1 MKTKVL
7 AVVAAAAL
15 ALAPVAGC
23 APMMQGSPFAETLV
37 DDKALYSAEAAY
49 FGALTL
55 ADTAV
60 DSGLLVA
67 GSPRAV
73 QVADGLQ
80 KAYDALLAARAAY
93 DAGNVVLGQAKAAM
107 ALAEVAGVQRLIKP
121 RPG

>member
-7 AVVAAAAL
+7 AVIAAAAL
-15 ALAPVAGC
+15 ALAPVAACG
-23 APMMQGSPFAETLV
+23 PLMQGSPFAQTLI

-49 FGALTL
+49 FGAATL
-55 ADTAV
+55 AGQAV

-73 QVADGLQ
+73 QVADALD
-80 KAYDALLAARAAY
+80 KAHSALLVARTAY
-93 DAGNVVLGQAKAAM
+93 AAGNVVGGQRAAAEALGAISD
-107 ALAEVAGVQRLIKP
+107 VQRILKP